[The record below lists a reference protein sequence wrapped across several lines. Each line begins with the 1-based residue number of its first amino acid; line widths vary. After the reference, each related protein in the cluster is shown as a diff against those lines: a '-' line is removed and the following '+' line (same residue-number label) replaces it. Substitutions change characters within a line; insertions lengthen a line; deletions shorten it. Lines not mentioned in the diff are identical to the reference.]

1 MSGWSC
7 SQNDPL
13 RRVFCVLEIPIKR
26 PCRARLAVLCPPSKK
41 LRLNT
46 MRARQALKI
55 EDRISDPDGAR
66 ALIDSLPVSDADK
79 ALIAHGNAEKLLGL

>member
-1 MSGWSC
+1 
-7 SQNDPL
+7 
-13 RRVFCVLEIPIKR
+13 
-26 PCRARLAVLCPPSKK
+26 
-41 LRLNT
+41 